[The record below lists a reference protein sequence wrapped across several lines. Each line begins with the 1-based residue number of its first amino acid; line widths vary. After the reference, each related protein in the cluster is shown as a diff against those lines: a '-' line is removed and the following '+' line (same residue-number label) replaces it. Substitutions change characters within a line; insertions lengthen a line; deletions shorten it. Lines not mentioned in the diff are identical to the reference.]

1 MRERCKNAQFLRHL
15 IYDLKRDYGFSIII
29 IKTLSTVVDLE
40 EGTKRPTLSY
50 RHVKRAIFL
59 PARAFR
65 SFVYDLSYVASNKNF
80 TAGGFFDPTDRVIF
94 LDARDI
100 ADFEITVDDR
110 IIYNNEEHIVTDKRD
125 FIAQTLYGIKMRHV
139 ASQPLKDPSNQSI
152 QETITINDSVA
163 AVKS

>member
-29 IKTLSTVVDLE
+29 IKTLSVVTDLE

-80 TAGGFFDPTDRVIF
+80 TTGGFFDPIDRTIF

-100 ADFEITVDDR
+100 VDFEIAVDDR
-110 IIYNNEEHIVTDKRD
+110 VIYNNEEYIVTDKRD

-139 ASQPLKDPSNQSI
+139 TGQSLEDPSNQSV
-152 QETITINDSVA
+152 QETITINDPVT
-163 AVKS
+163 AVKT